1 MMTSVMMSDDDTVN
15 QDDNYD
21 QNDAIWRLLPES
33 AIFQGTTFS
42 NTNNFTNWKGTSAKQ
57 GVAYLGVGTMPRL
70 CLLTTAAELENIHV
84 CENAILI

>member
-33 AIFQGTTFS
+33 AIFSGHHVQQHQSFYLLEGNKCKTRS
-42 NTNNFTNWKGTSAKQ
+42 SISRCWQNASALFADYICRIGKH
-57 GVAYLGVGTMPRL
+57 ARL
-70 CLLTTAAELENIHV
+70 
-84 CENAILI
+84 